1 MAFPTA
7 WQSYSFPLRG
17 PLAIEYRYIY
27 EERGGGVERLCT
39 AVAKNTKK
47 QQSVESESE
56 KLLEAKRA
64 ADAGGLSFTLNTVSR
79 YIKVKNKTSLAI

>member
-1 MAFPTA
+1 MYCRC
-7 WQSYSFPLRG
+7 QKY
-17 PLAIEYRYIY
+17 
-27 EERGGGVERLCT
+27 
-39 AVAKNTKK
+39 KK
-47 QQSVESESE
+47 QQQQSVESESE

>member
-1 MAFPTA
+1 MR
-7 WQSYSFPLRG
+7 SV
-17 PLAIEYRYIY
+17 
-27 EERGGGVERLCT
+27 GGGVERLCT
-39 AVAKNTKK
+39 AIAKNTKK
-47 QQSVESESE
+47 QQQQQSVESESE